1 MGLSAKEFRLGV
13 SIAPFLAMHA
23 LFQSFYIEVYTIY
36 GITEA
41 GFMAAQTAYMIWN
54 TINDPLFGYLV
65 QKFDNPRAR
74 HVAAIKYGGPVFS
87 LCLMLPFFP
96 WGEAMSPTLTAVH
109 MATALSLWDT
119 FFTYVVEEHRAL
131 VDEAFMADAASRGR
145 ANLCT
150 YVMGALTQPTGLAL
164 ASSCFDKDNLGPFRR
179 LIVTVSLST
188 AAFWYVS
195 YRLVKP
201 YAIDSTRTLSGRF
214 DQGPEP
220 LPPLRTVCGQLLSY
234 RNFQSYVWAAF
245 LMAACSTVANDFL
258 RLVVGEL
265 VDGGAVA
272 RLAPISQPIAGM
284 VGMLFKILLLRTS
297 PSTTWRVA
305 LCVTLV
311 TCGAAL
317 AAQLSVPEA
326 AAPSSQATGWMWWKQ
341 PKAAPVEPPIFSSL
355 SPQLAAFVPLLAPLL
370 FFVPGGAFGRDEAKS
385 DLIAEDLVLFSRPT
399 PLSSF
404 YNGVS
409 ALITKPAQ
417 SLGPMLIVRLR
428 AAYPTRRG
436 RALVWYGFFFGA
448 SVLQLLVLSFYDLSG
463 SKLARVRLK
472 LAGLKK
478 HPNQPKQD

>member
-1 MGLSAKEFRLGV
+1 
-13 SIAPFLAMHA
+13 
-23 LFQSFYIEVYTIY
+23 
-36 GITEA
+36 
-41 GFMAAQTAYMIWN
+41 
-54 TINDPLFGYLV
+54 
-65 QKFDNPRAR
+65 
-74 HVAAIKYGGPVFS
+74 
-87 LCLMLPFFP
+87 
-96 WGEAMSPTLTAVH
+96 
-109 MATALSLWDT
+109 
-119 FFTYVVEEHRAL
+119 
-131 VDEAFMADAASRGR
+131 
-145 ANLCT
+145 
-150 YVMGALTQPTGLAL
+150 MGALTQPTGLAL

-385 DLIAEDLVLFSRPT
+385 DLIAEDRVPFSRPT
-399 PLSSF
+399 LYRMVHTLYRTSSSSRGPHRSPPSTTASLRSSPSPPSRSARCSSSGCARPTPPGVAAPSFGTASSSARRCCSCSCSLS
-404 YNGVS
+404 
-409 ALITKPAQ
+409 TTC
-417 SLGPMLIVRLR
+417 R
-428 AAYPTRRG
+428 AA
-436 RALVWYGFFFGA
+436 
-448 SVLQLLVLSFYDLSG
+448 SS
-463 SKLARVRLK
+463 LAC
-472 LAGLKK
+472 A
-478 HPNQPKQD
+478 